1 LLGCR
6 IHVPSSSFHHYP
18 SGHSDY
24 YSYSEA
30 AAVVVRELLDN
41 WGCTALDM
49 GSPLRSGLAFHSYS
63 KESYGVLG
71 SDFEYQGHS
80 AIVDIT
86 GLRQDG

>member
-6 IHVPSSSFHHYP
+6 IHVPSSSFHPYP

-30 AAVVVRELLDN
+30 AVVAVRELLDN
-41 WGCTALDM
+41 WDYTALDT
-49 GSPLRSGLAFHSYS
+49 GSPLRSGLAFHNYS
-63 KESYGVLG
+63 RESYGLLG

-80 AIVDIT
+80 AVVDIAR
-86 GLRQDG
+86 LRQDE